1 MANLGERVLA
11 GDIRAASRLI
21 RNLEDGIPD
30 TDLIMKEIFLKTG
43 NSHVIGI
50 TGAPGAGKS
59 TLTDELIAAFR
70 KKERSVGVM
79 AVDPSSP
86 FTGGAILGDRIR
98 MMRHA
103 EDKKVFVRSMASRGN
118 MGGLSKAVGESIHV
132 MDVLGQEVILVETCG
147 VGQQEVDIINHA
159 HTVIVV
165 LVPGMG
171 DEVQALKAGLMEI
184 ADIFVINKADRD
196 GAGKLYK
203 EVLSVIE
210 MSTRDRGGDT
220 GWTIPVLMVESVL
233 EPHKFAESVAALGE
247 KIEEHYEYL
256 KDNHLLEERM
266 RSKTAAEL
274 NEALWANIMQPVLQ
288 DLSAEGEFELMVD
301 QLMKREIDPY
311 TLAQEVAGRYM
322 KRRVSSSDQ
331 SSPDQSE

>member
-1 MANLGERVLA
+1 MADLGERVLA

-21 RNLEDGIPD
+21 RNLEDGIPG

-43 NSHVIGI
+43 RSHVIGI

-59 TLTDELIAAFR
+59 TLTDELIASFR
-70 KKERSVGVM
+70 KKDRSVGVM

-132 MDVLGQEVILVETCG
+132 MDVLGQEAIIVETCG

-210 MSTRDRGGDT
+210 MSSRNRGGNG

-233 EPHKFAESVAALGE
+233 EPHKFAESVAVLGD
-247 KIEEHYEYL
+247 KIEEHYRYL
-256 KDNHLLEERM
+256 VQNDLIGERI
-266 RSKTAAEL
+266 RNKTTAEL
-274 NEALWANIMQPVLQ
+274 NEALWASIMQPVLQ
-288 DLSAEGEFELMVD
+288 DLCAEGEFDTMVD
-301 QLMKREIDPY
+301 QLMKRNTDPY
-311 TLAQEVAGRYM
+311 TLAQEIAGRYM
-322 KRRVSSSDQ
+322 KRRVPSDDGSSADQ
-331 SSPDQSE
+331 S

>member
-1 MANLGERVLA
+1 MASLGERVLA
-11 GDIRAASRLI
+11 GEVRAASRLI

-30 TDLIMKEIFLKTG
+30 TELIMKEIFLKTG

-70 KKERSVGVM
+70 RKDRSVGVM

-103 EDKKVFVRSMASRGN
+103 EDKKVFVRSRASRGN

-203 EVLSVIE
+203 EVKSVIE
-210 MSTRDRGGDT
+210 MSARDRDDG

-247 KIEEHYEYL
+247 KIEEHYQYL
-256 KDNHLLEERM
+256 VDHNLIEVRM
-266 RSKTAAEL
+266 RNKTAAEL
-274 NEALWANIMQPVLQ
+274 NEALWASIMQPVLKE
-288 DLSAEGEFELMVD
+288 LSAEGEFELMVD

-322 KRRVSSSDQ
+322 KRRVSSGD
-331 SSPDQSE
+331 

>member
-1 MANLGERVLA
+1 MNDLGQRVIA
-11 GDIRAASRLI
+11 GDVRAASRLI
-21 RNLEDGIPD
+21 RNLEDQIPD
-30 TDLIMKEIFLKTG
+30 TDLVMKEIYSRTG
-43 NSHVIGI
+43 KSHVIGI

-59 TLTDELIAAFR
+59 TLVDELITALR
-70 KKERSVGVM
+70 KKQRSVGVM

-103 EDKKVFVRSMASRGN
+103 EDKKVFVRSMASRGS
-118 MGGLSKAVGESIHV
+118 MGGLSKAVGEGIHV
-132 MDVLGQEVILVETCG
+132 MDALGKDAILVETCG
-147 VGQQEVDIINHA
+147 VGQQEVDIIHHA

-203 EVLSVIE
+203 EVLSIVQ
-210 MSTRDRGGDT
+210 MSSQNASNGDA
-220 GWTIPVLMVESVL
+220 WTVPVLMVESVL
-233 EPHKFAESVAALGE
+233 EPHKFAESVAVLGDT
-247 KIEEHYEYL
+247 IEAHHEYL
-256 KDNHLLEERM
+256 IENNLLAQRI

-274 NEALWANIMQPVLQ
+274 NEALWGSILQPVLSE
-288 DLSAEGEFELMVD
+288 LNAEGQIDIMID
-301 QLMKREIDPY
+301 QLMKRKNDPY
-311 TLAQEVAGRYM
+311 TIAQEVAQRYM
-322 KRRVSSSDQ
+322 KRRTQ
-331 SSPDQSE
+331 ASE

>member
-30 TDLIMKEIFLKTG
+30 TDLIMKDIFLKTG
-43 NSHVIGI
+43 KSHVIGI

-70 KKERSVGVM
+70 KKDRSVGVM

-132 MDVLGQEVILVETCG
+132 MDVLGQEVIIVETCG

-210 MSTRDRGGDT
+210 MSSRNCGGD

-233 EPHKFAESVAALGE
+233 EPHKFAASVAALGE
-247 KIEEHYEYL
+247 KIEEHHQYL
-256 KDNHLLEERM
+256 VANNLIEARI
-266 RSKTAAEL
+266 RNKTAAEL
-274 NEALWANIMQPVLQ
+274 NEALWASIMQPVLNE
-288 DLSAEGEFELMVD
+288 LNAEGEFEMMVD
-301 QLMKREIDPY
+301 QLMKRHIDPY
-311 TLAQEVAGRYM
+311 TLAREIAGRYM
-322 KRRVSSSDQ
+322 KRSPCGDGSSADQ
-331 SSPDQSE
+331 S

>member
-1 MANLGERVLA
+1 MTNLSKKVLA
-11 GDIRAASRLI
+11 GNVRAASRLI
-21 RNLEDGIPD
+21 RNLEDQIPN
-30 TDLIMKEIFLKTG
+30 TDLDMKEIFLKTG
-43 NSHVIGI
+43 RSHVIGI

-59 TLTDELIAAFR
+59 TLVDELIASFR
-70 KKERSVGVM
+70 KKDRSVGVM

-103 EDKKVFVRSMASRGN
+103 EDKKVFVRSMASRGA

-132 MDVLGQEVILVETCG
+132 MDVLGQEVIMVETCG
-147 VGQQEVDIINHA
+147 VGQQEVDIIHHA

-196 GAGKLYK
+196 GAGKLFK
-203 EVLSVIE
+203 EIKSLVQ
-210 MSTRDRGGDT
+210 MSSKNT
-220 GWTIPVLMVESVL
+220 GPEDWTVPVLMVETVL
-233 EPHKFAESVAALGE
+233 EPHKYAESVAVLAE
-247 KIEEHYEYL
+247 KIEEHYQYL
-256 KDNHLLEERM
+256 IKNNLLIERM

-274 NEALWANIMQPVLQ
+274 NEALWGSILKPIL
-288 DLSAEGEFELMVD
+288 DELGAKGQLDHMID
-301 QLMKREIDPY
+301 QLMKKETDPY
-311 TLAQEVAGRYM
+311 TLAQQVAERYT
-322 KRRVSSSDQ
+322 KKQ
-331 SSPDQSE
+331 SQD

>member
-1 MANLGERVLA
+1 MNHLAEKVIA
-11 GDIRAASRLI
+11 GDVRAASRLI
-21 RNLEDGIPD
+21 RNLEDQIPE
-30 TDLIMKEIFLKTG
+30 TDQAMKDIFLKTG

-59 TLTDELIAAFR
+59 TLVDELISAFR
-70 KKERSVGVM
+70 KKDRSVGVM

-103 EDKKVFVRSMASRGN
+103 EDKKVFVRSMASRGS

-132 MDVLGQEVILVETCG
+132 MDVLGQEVIMVETCG
-147 VGQQEVDIINHA
+147 VGQQEVDIIHHA

-203 EVLSVIE
+203 EVQNTVH
-210 MSTRDRGGDT
+210 MSAKGSSAEDH
-220 GWTIPVLMVESVL
+220 WEVPVLMVESVL
-233 EPHKFAESVAALGE
+233 EPHKFAESVLVLRE
-247 KIEEHYEYL
+247 KIEEHHQFL
-256 KDNHLLEERM
+256 TANHLLAERM
-266 RSKTAAEL
+266 RSKTTAEL
-274 NEALWANIMQPVLQ
+274 NEALWAGILQPILNELQ
-288 DLSAEGEFELMVD
+288 AEGEIELMIN
-301 QLMKREIDPY
+301 QLINKENDPY
-311 TLAQEVAGRYM
+311 TLAREVARRYLKAEM
-322 KRRVSSSDQ
+322 TDK
-331 SSPDQSE
+331 

>member
-1 MANLGERVLA
+1 MTDLGKKVLE
-11 GDIRAASRLI
+11 GNIRAASRLI
-21 RNLEDGIPD
+21 RNLEDQIPD
-30 TDLIMKEIFLKTG
+30 TDQVMKEIFLKTG

-59 TLTDELIAAFR
+59 TLVDELIAAFR
-70 KKERSVGVM
+70 KKDRSVGVM

-103 EDKKVFVRSMASRGN
+103 EDKKVFVRSMASRGS

-159 HTVIVV
+159 HTVVVV

-203 EVLSVIE
+203 EVLSVVE
-210 MSTRDRGGDT
+210 MAPRNGNE
-220 GWTIPVLMVESVL
+220 WTIPVLMAESVL
-233 EPHKFAESVAALGE
+233 EPHKFAESVADLGD
-247 KIEEHYEYL
+247 KIEEHYQYL
-256 KDNHLLEERM
+256 VDNNLLEERM
-266 RSKTAAEL
+266 RNKTAAEF
-274 NEALWANIMQPVLQ
+274 NEALWSNIMQPVLN
-288 DLSAEGEFELMVD
+288 DLYDEGEFSLMVD

-311 TLAQEVAGRYM
+311 TLAQEVASRYM
-322 KRRVSSSDQ
+322 KRRM
-331 SSPDQSE
+331 PAK

>member
-1 MANLGERVLA
+1 MRNMNDLGQRVIA
-11 GDIRAASRLI
+11 GDVRAASRLI
-21 RNLEDGIPD
+21 RNLEDQIPD
-30 TDLIMKEIFLKTG
+30 TDLVMKEIYSRTG
-43 NSHVIGI
+43 KSHVIGI

-59 TLTDELIAAFR
+59 TLVDELITALR
-70 KKERSVGVM
+70 KKDRSVGVM

-103 EDKKVFVRSMASRGN
+103 EDKKVFVRSMASRGS

-132 MDVLGQEVILVETCG
+132 MDALGKDAILVETCG
-147 VGQQEVDIINHA
+147 VGQQEVDIIHHA

-203 EVLSVIE
+203 EIQSIVK
-210 MSTRDRGGDT
+210 MSSQNASNGDA
-220 GWTIPVLMVESVL
+220 WTVPVLMVESVL
-233 EPHKFAESVAALGE
+233 EPHKFADSVAALE
-247 KIEEHYEYL
+247 DTIEAHHQYL
-256 KDNHLLEERM
+256 IENNLLVQRI

-274 NEALWANIMQPVLQ
+274 NEALWGSILQPVLSE
-288 DLSAEGEFELMVD
+288 LNAEGQIDIMID
-301 QLMKREIDPY
+301 QLMKRENDPY
-311 TLAQEVAGRYM
+311 TIAQEVAQRYM
-322 KRRVSSSDQ
+322 KMRTQ
-331 SSPDQSE
+331 ASE

>member
-1 MANLGERVLA
+1 MNDLAQRVIA
-11 GDIRAASRLI
+11 GDVRAASRLI
-21 RNLEDGIPD
+21 RNLEDQIPE
-30 TDLIMKEIFLKTG
+30 TDQEMKKIFLKTG
-43 NSHVIGI
+43 QSHVIGI

-59 TLTDELIAAFR
+59 TLTDELISCYR
-70 KKERSVGVM
+70 KKDRSVGVV

-103 EDKKVFVRSMASRGN
+103 EDRKVFVRSMASRGA

-132 MDVLGQEVILVETCG
+132 MDALGQEVILVETCG
-147 VGQQEVDIINHA
+147 VGQQEVDIIHHA
-159 HTVIVV
+159 HTVMVV

-203 EVLSVIE
+203 EVLSIVE
-210 MSTRDRGGDT
+210 MSAKNNHEQGN
-220 GWTIPVLMVESVL
+220 WTVPVLMVESVL
-233 EPHKFAESVAALGE
+233 EPHKFAESVAALGNACE
-247 KIEEHYEYL
+247 AHYQYL
-256 KDNHLLEERM
+256 IAKNLLQNRI

-274 NEALWANIMQPVLQ
+274 NEALWASILKPVLTE
-288 DLSAEGEFELMVD
+288 LNAEGHLDLMIE
-301 QLMKREIDPY
+301 QLIKRETDPY
-311 TLAQEVAGRYM
+311 TIAQEVARRYM
-322 KRRVSSSDQ
+322 K
-331 SSPDQSE
+331 E